1 MNNTIK
7 QIQEEVSGIEGI
19 FMLLFGIYGVFS
31 HHFLLCLL
39 SGFVLIV
46 LIKALWK
53 PYVPPVML
61 FFLTFHWVQIFAC
74 ILYADFQGATLD
86 VAYESK
92 DTEFLFFMTLL
103 QIMIMGIV
111 AGRYLQRID
120 NSSLGLE
127 RLQKYAEQ
135 INVKNVIICYVVS
148 IVVIPVL
155 ISVSRVSPSLYQLAQ
170 TLNSV
175 KTLFVSV
182 LVFVLL
188 LTKTKAN
195 RIILGIVIFDFV
207 LSFASFFSDFKETL
221 FLIIIVYFTV
231 YPVIKSRVIVRIAPA
246 FILIFIFFSFWS
258 YIKGDYRQFLNQGS
272 KMQEVNV
279 SNTEALMYIFDQ
291 FGETDMNAIQEGGK
305 IFLSRIQYMERY
317 TEVYN
322 RVPSQIDHQEGA
334 DMIESLKFL
343 LIPRFLNPD
352 KGVKD
357 ASIRTSYYTGR
368 IFSSAVKGTSISMG
382 YFCDLYIDF
391 GLYFMFIPLLLII
404 AMLGYIMKYILI
416 KPGYNPLFTFS
427 LLIGIFLSLGTFES
441 DTIFFLGT
449 VRNNIALLVL
459 GYVYLFPKIEKYIT
473 EK

>member
-135 INVKNVIICYVVS
+135 INVKNVIICYVAS

-175 KTLFVSV
+175 KTLFVAV